1 MFSYGKLGLTI
12 YLALTL
18 SSLTVGITFKLWLEH
33 DARAL
38 AAQLEAEV
46 TAVAKKFE
54 YQALVAQ
61 RKNSARQTEQNKARA
76 KLNAANAQRQRTCT
90 FWRDQ
95 YAKTRK
101 SYDKTIMGT
110 ACK

>member
-46 TAVAKKFE
+46 TAVAKDFE
-54 YQALVAQ
+54 YQSQAEC
-61 RKNSARQTEQNKARA
+61 S
-76 KLNAANAQRQRTCT
+76 
-90 FWRDQ
+90 
-95 YAKTRK
+95 
-101 SYDKTIMGT
+101 
-110 ACK
+110 